1 MIIGVL
7 AVLLVLAVVG
17 ALVVRSLGD
26 HHDNVLADPDPPRS
40 TVSGWDDSSPLPT
53 ATPTPTPSPSAS
65 EIPSTDARPQGR
77 VACAAGDP
85 MERQAHPGDDRIH
98 GGSLSFQP
106 PGAGW
111 NSDAAYT
118 WEMSWAYD
126 TNGVSQQTEPGWM
139 AMLAVGA
146 LHPDDGFRSPRQAAD
161 GMMQCIA
168 SSGYYLD
175 YTGRKDVASKA
186 VTVGGRKGW
195 ALRSE
200 IRVDKPGLSV
210 EGDIAEV
217 IVVDTGAAGGLS
229 FFAGFVP
236 IGDQDRIDVLD
247 RTINTLRVD

>member
-1 MIIGVL
+1 
-7 AVLLVLAVVG
+7 
-17 ALVVRSLGD
+17 
-26 HHDNVLADPDPPRS
+26 
-40 TVSGWDDSSPLPT
+40 
-53 ATPTPTPSPSAS
+53 
-65 EIPSTDARPQGR
+65 
-77 VACAAGDP
+77 
-85 MERQAHPGDDRIH
+85 
-98 GGSLSFQP
+98 
-106 PGAGW
+106 
-111 NSDAAYT
+111 
-118 WEMSWAYD
+118 
-126 TNGVSQQTEPGWM
+126 
-139 AMLAVGA
+139 
-146 LHPDDGFRSPRQAAD
+146 
-161 GMMQCIA
+161 MQCIA